1 MAHREQ
7 PQKRS
12 GSLGYPYEPWSDS
25 ESESEEHREG
35 YKLSSKK
42 QVSIESTGQGTV
54 KLTEDSADQGIV
66 IH

>member
-35 YKLSSKK
+35 YKK